1 MNLWPRRGG
10 GEMSHD
16 DLLERLM
23 AIDTEGVTF
32 LGGEPLQQ
40 AESLL
45 PLLRDLKFVGKS
57 IFLYSGYDREEMDD
71 IQRACLDLADIAVL
85 GRYIEAERDTTL
97 RWRGSRNQAVE
108 FLTDRYG
115 PDDMNGEATEVEYHI
130 GKDGLVRVIGYP
142 DLEDLETLFDPD
154 PSPTT

>member
-1 MNLWPRRGG
+1 
-10 GEMSHD
+10 MSHD

-115 PDDMNGEATEVEYHI
+115 PCDMNGEATEVEYHI
-130 GKDGLVRVIGYP
+130 GKDGLVRVIGYT
-142 DLEDLETLFDPD
+142 DLEDLEALFDPD